1 MGGSIHNGHT
11 LTNPPRALS
20 LSPTCPTCITL
31 SLYSYFISPM
41 VLCCCVSVLQLHFT
55 LTLPHGFSHIARINL
70 MTLYLHYNSAWFPPT
85 TTHKYPVLLHL
96 HLRSTSPVLSTFQ
109 SHSPLTQSQYLQRNS
124 VLSLHRHTHHRN
136 SFLSLPPQFP
146 TSTALGSQHP

>member
-11 LTNPPRALS
+11 PTNPPLALS
-20 LSPTCPTCITL
+20 LSPTCPIPL
-31 SLYSYFISPM
+31 SLYYYFMSPK
-41 VLCCCVSVLQLHFT
+41 VLCCCVSILQLHS
-55 LTLPHGFSHIARINL
+55 TLPCGFSHIARIDL

-85 TTHKYPVLLHL
+85 TTHKYPGLLHL
-96 HLRSTSPVLSTFQ
+96 HLHSLSPILPTLQ
-109 SHSPLTQSQYLQRNS
+109 THSPLTQSQHLQHNS

>member
-1 MGGSIHNGHT
+1 MSYMYFSLFIFLFYLSHGFVLLCICFAI
-11 LTNPPRALS
+11 ALH
-20 LSPTCPTCITL
+20 C
-31 SLYSYFISPM
+31 
-41 VLCCCVSVLQLHFT
+41 
-55 LTLPHGFSHIARINL
+55 TLPHGFSHIARINL